1 MHVTEP
7 VVLLIKLPFPLVRSA
22 TVWIS
27 VCAKTSY
34 LLEAVTDNHVPA

>member
-34 LLEAVTDNHVPA
+34 LREAVTNAHVPA